1 VNAGNVVIVVTGPIV
16 VNAAIVVSE
25 ACGVNAEVEWV
36 KIALTEAVLAGP
48 EAGVARTD
56 QVGGLV

>member
-1 VNAGNVVIVVTGPIV
+1 MVTGPIV